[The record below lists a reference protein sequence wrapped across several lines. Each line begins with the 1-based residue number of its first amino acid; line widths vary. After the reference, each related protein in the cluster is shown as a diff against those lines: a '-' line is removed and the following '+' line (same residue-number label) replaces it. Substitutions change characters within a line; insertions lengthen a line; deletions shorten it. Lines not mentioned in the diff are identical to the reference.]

1 MGSTGPAIWYTRRV
15 ANYEVL
21 WLKGT
26 DQVSQAAGVAARAL
40 RDNPSTVAVSSD
52 RLVRLEMMHS
62 TFTAM
67 LSGARVAGVRR
78 GKSILGVA
86 GAVPPGECIDAML
99 PPEVRTLDVPAPEA
113 TDADRFLYLGSIL
126 AANDLLESH
135 WHVGPVG
142 VEPGFQGMGMG
153 RAAMELLCGEFD
165 EHGRLAWL
173 ETDKPENV
181 RFYSGLGFE
190 VVDEIQLLSAR
201 NWFMRREAR

>member
-1 MGSTGPAIWYTRRV
+1 MGDV
-15 ANYEVL
+15 EVL

-26 DQVSQAAGVAARAL
+26 DQVSQAAGVTARAL

-52 RLVRLEMMHS
+52 PLVRLDMMHG
-62 TFTAM
+62 TFAAM
-67 LSGARVAGVRR
+67 LSGARIAGVRR
-78 GKSILGVA
+78 GKSVLGVA
-86 GAVPPGECIDAML
+86 GAVPPGACIDAML
-99 PPEVRTLDVPAPEA
+99 PSGVRMLDVPAPEA
-113 TDADRFLYLGSIL
+113 TDADRFLHLGSIL
-126 AANDLLESH
+126 AAHDLIESH

-142 VEPGFQGMGMG
+142 VEPGFQGMGLG

-165 EHGRLAWL
+165 QHRRLAWL

-190 VVDEIQLLSAR
+190 VVEEIPLLSAR